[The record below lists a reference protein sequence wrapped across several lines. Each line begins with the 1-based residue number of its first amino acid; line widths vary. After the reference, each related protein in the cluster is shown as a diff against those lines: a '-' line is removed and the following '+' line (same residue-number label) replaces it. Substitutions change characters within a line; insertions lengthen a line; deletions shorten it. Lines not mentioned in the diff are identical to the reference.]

1 MEQRRRRKSARRRK
15 RMLRRMIICAGI
27 FFAVLIVLLSGTYLF
42 LNRYI
47 SKYPENKV
55 AENIYV
61 GPVNAG
67 GMTKAQL
74 KEALENHLEKI
85 KPTKVTLLIED
96 KKEEMTLETWG
107 FGYKDIDKVVEQAFS
122 YGKTGSKWDRYH
134 ALKDISKEKLV
145 IEEEY
150 AVNHEAATEIL
161 KEKAVPLANHAV
173 NATITKYSGGFN
185 ITTEKEGKTVN
196 IKKTIASL
204 EQFLN
209 EAWDYK
215 NFEQEVILKKE
226 TPTIKAADLETIK
239 DELGSFST
247 DAGGGTRWQN
257 LKTGIGK
264 INGLVVMPGEEVSV
278 HDVTAPYDA
287 DHGYVAAGSYENGQ
301 VVDTYGGGICQ
312 VSSTLYNALLRAEV
326 EIVKRYPHSMLV
338 SYVDPSADAAIAG
351 DVKDLVFK
359 NNYGTPIYIEGNIDG
374 SNRLIVKIYGKEVRD
389 KNREVK
395 YESEIISTTEY
406 ETVYKADSEKG
417 IGSMEG
423 GGSPHTGKEA
433 RLWKIIFENGKEVS
447 RDDINYSKYNKSDY
461 IIYVGTKSDV
471 SAASSLV
478 KNAIATQDSDKI
490 KQAIAEAQAL
500 ERDAK
505 EQAAQE
511 QAAQEQAEQTEVQ
524 E

>member
-1 MEQRRRRKSARRRK
+1 MEQRRRRNSKRRRK
-15 RMLRRMIICAGI
+15 KQMQRIMLCMGI
-27 FFAVLIVLLSGTYLF
+27 FFVALIAILGGTYLF
-42 LNRYI
+42 LNRYV
-47 SKYPENKV
+47 SKYPEDKI

-61 GPVNAG
+61 GPIDAA
-67 GMTKAQL
+67 GMTKKQL
-74 KEALENHLEKI
+74 KNAMEKHLETKNT
-85 KPTKVTLLIED
+85 TKVTLLIDEN
-96 KKEEMTLETWG
+96 KEEVTLESLG
-107 FGYKDIDKVVEQAFS
+107 FGYKNIDKVVNQAFS
-122 YGKTGSKWDRYH
+122 YGKEGSVWDRYH

-145 IEEEY
+145 FEEGY
-150 AVNHEAATEIL
+150 SVDDKAAKAVL

-185 ITTEKEGKTVN
+185 ITEEREGKTVN

-204 EQFLN
+204 EEFLN
-209 EAWDYK
+209 KKWDYK
-215 NFEQEVILKKE
+215 DFRHEVILKKE
-226 TPTIKAADLETIK
+226 TPKIKATELETIQ

-264 INGLVVMPGEEVSV
+264 VNGLVVMPGEEISV

-287 DHGYVAAGSYENGQ
+287 EHGYVAAGSYENGQ
-301 VVDTYGGGICQ
+301 VVETYGGGICQ

-338 SYVDPSADAAIAG
+338 AYVEPSMDAAIAG

-359 NNYGTPIYIEGNIDG
+359 NNYDTPIYIEGKIDG
-374 SNRLIVKIYGKEVRD
+374 SNQLAVTIYGKEVRD

-406 ETVYKADSEKG
+406 ETVYKENSESA

-433 RLWKIIFENGKEVS
+433 RLWKIIFENGKEIS
-447 RDDINYSKYNKSDY
+447 REDINYSKYNKSDY
-461 IIYVGTKSDV
+461 IVSVGTRSDV
-471 SAASSLV
+471 AAASSLV
-478 KNAIATQDSDKI
+478 RNAIATQDVEKI
-490 KQAIAEAQAL
+490 KQAINEAKAL
-500 ERDAK
+500 EQEAK
-505 EQAAQE
+505 NEEAAELQE
-511 QAAQEQAEQTEVQ
+511 ET
-524 E
+524 

>member
-1 MEQRRRRKSARRRK
+1 
-15 RMLRRMIICAGI
+15 MLRRLVICAGI
-27 FFAVLIVLLSGTYLF
+27 FFVALIVLLSGTYLF

-74 KEALENHLEKI
+74 KKALETHLEKVQ
-85 KPTKVTLLIED
+85 PTKMTLLIDE
-96 KKEEMTLETWG
+96 KKEEMTLEAWG
-107 FGYKDIDKVVEQAFS
+107 FGYKNIDEIVDQAFS
-122 YGKTGSKWDRYH
+122 YGKKGSKWDRYH
-134 ALKDISKEKLV
+134 ALRDISKEKLV

-150 AVNHEAATEIL
+150 VVNQEAATDIL
-161 KEKAVPLANHAV
+161 NEKAVPLANHAV
-173 NATITKYSGGFN
+173 NATITKYSGGFS
-185 ITTEKEGKTVN
+185 ITPEKEGKTVD
-196 IKKTIASL
+196 IKKTISSL

-209 EAWDYK
+209 ETWDYK
-215 NFEQEVILKKE
+215 AFEHVVVLKKE
-226 TPTIKAADLETIK
+226 KPVIKAAELETIK

-351 DVKDLVFK
+351 EYKDLVFK
-359 NNYGTPIYIEGNIDG
+359 NNYGTPIYIEGRIDS
-374 SNRLIVKIYGKEVRD
+374 SNRLVVRIYGKEVRD
-389 KNREVK
+389 KAREVK
-395 YESEIISTTEY
+395 FESEVISTTEY
-406 ETVYKADSEKG
+406 ETVYKADSESF

-423 GGSPHTGKEA
+423 SGSPHTGKEA
-433 RLWKIIFENGKEVS
+433 RLWKIICENGKEVS

-461 IIYVGTKSDV
+461 IIKVGTKSEV
-471 SAASSLV
+471 SAATSLV
-478 KNAIATQDSDKI
+478 KQAIATQDSAKI
-490 KQAIAEAQAL
+490 KQAIAEAKEL
-500 ERDAK
+500 EREAK

-511 QAAQEQAEQTEVQ
+511 QHDSPSEQE
-524 E
+524 